1 MSAESSMIVKV
12 SRSVIRSQF
21 AIFLFDLKGGNLPHF
36 WQEVG
41 IASEKHEQSETREQF
56 FYTKLQVTLRKTP
69 LIARVRSGIIYR

>member
-1 MSAESSMIVKV
+1 MIVKV

-21 AIFLFDLKGGNLPHF
+21 AIFLFDLKGGNLPHC

-41 IASEKHEQSETREQF
+41 IASEKDEQSENREQF
-56 FYTKLQVTLRKTP
+56 FCAKLQVTLPKAL